1 MGEKSIE
8 NEPCIIELDNNE
20 RDCAGTRGLE
30 YAARMM
36 LIVWSGI
43 IINPSFFYLHKL
55 LKVLI

>member
-43 IINPSFFYLHKL
+43 IINPSFFMYTNC
-55 LKVLI
+55 